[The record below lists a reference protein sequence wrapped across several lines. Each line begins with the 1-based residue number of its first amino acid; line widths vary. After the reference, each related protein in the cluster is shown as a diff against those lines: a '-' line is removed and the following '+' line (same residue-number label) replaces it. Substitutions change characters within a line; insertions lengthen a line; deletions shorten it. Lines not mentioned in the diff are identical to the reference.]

1 MNDNRKRIL
10 EMLAENKITVDE
22 AERLLAA
29 TGEKETDDTAART
42 GDTGTDT
49 MPNILKKMPKYLRV
63 QVEPGPNANP
73 GNADKV
79 NVRVPMSLIRAGM
92 KLTSLIPAQAHD
104 KINEEMQKSGINFD
118 LKNIKPEDMDDLI
131 MALSDL
137 EVDVD
142 GETKVRVFAE

>member
-1 MNDNRKRIL
+1 MNENKKRIL

-22 AERLLAA
+22 AERLLTA
-29 TGEKETDDTAART
+29 TEEKEPVKNNTTQDIVS
-42 GDTGTDT
+42 GDAVQT
-49 MPNILKKMPKYLRV
+49 ILKKMPKYLRV

-73 GNADKV
+73 GNADRV

-104 KINEEMQKSGINFD
+104 KINEEMAKSGINFD

-137 EVDVD
+137 EVEVD